1 MIRNRVASVGK
12 SGLDG
17 RGICAERLWRG
28 GFDVLWFER
37 DSKICPQGKCEPRDC
52 QVFDRS
58 SPYTVWFIY
67 PGELAYHLITV
78 L

>member
-17 RGICAERLWRG
+17 CGICAERLWRG

-37 DSKICPQGKCEPRDC
+37 DSKICP
-52 QVFDRS
+52 
-58 SPYTVWFIY
+58 
-67 PGELAYHLITV
+67 
-78 L
+78 